1 MKEQWSGFKSGK
13 WCNEIDVRD
22 FIQTNYKPYDG
33 DESFLNGP
41 TEKTKRVL
49 KVYED
54 MCKEEVKK
62 HVIDIDVDTPA
73 GINAFKPGYIS
84 EDDNV
89 IVGLQTDKLGKRSI
103 VPKGGIKMVYQELEA
118 YGYKMNPELE
128 KFISK
133 TNLVKT
139 HNDGVFDA
147 YTKEI
152 RTARHVKL
160 LTGLP
165 DAYGR
170 GRIIGDYRR
179 IALYGIDYL
188 MEQKKNDWD
197 NMKITTM
204 DDETIRL
211 REEIS
216 MQYRALKEIKDMA
229 ATYGYNISKPATN
242 GKEAVQWT
250 YFGYLAAIKENN
262 GAAMSLGRVDAFFD
276 IYFERDLKNKTL
288 TEEEIQEII
297 DQFVIKLRA
306 ARHLRTPEYDELFS
320 GDPTWVT
327 CSLGGV
333 TTEGKSMVNKTSY
346 RIVHTLEN
354 LESAPEPNMTILWA
368 EKLPLSWK
376 KYCSKIS
383 IATDSIQYEN
393 DDVMRP
399 SMGDDYAIACCVSA
413 MRVGKDMQFFGARC
427 NLAKTLLYSINGGI
441 DEVKRQLVIPGFE
454 KMTDEVLDYE
464 KVKKS
469 YFKMM
474 HEVARIYSDA
484 MNIIHYMHD
493 KYAYEAGQMAL
504 HDTYVNR
511 LMAYGVAG
519 FSVAVDS
526 LSAIKYA
533 KVKPIRDEE
542 GIAIDFEIEGD
553 YPKYGNDDDRVDEI
567 GKEIL
572 DQFYKELSSHQCYRN
587 AKPTLSVLTIT
598 SNVVYGANTGA
609 TPDGRK
615 AGIPFAPGA
624 NPMHGRDQNGALAS
638 LNSVA
643 KLDWANCCRD
653 GISNTFS
660 IIPNALG
667 QTEDERIENLVNL
680 MDGYFSQGA
689 HHLNVNVL
697 NRDTLIDAMNNPEKY
712 PLLTIR
718 VSGYAVR
725 FNKLTKKQQQE
736 VISRTFHEK
745 F

>member
-229 ATYGYNISKPATN
+229 ATYGYNIS
-242 GKEAVQWT
+242 
-250 YFGYLAAIKENN
+250 
-262 GAAMSLGRVDAFFD
+262 
-276 IYFERDLKNKTL
+276 
-288 TEEEIQEII
+288 
-297 DQFVIKLRA
+297 
-306 ARHLRTPEYDELFS
+306 
-320 GDPTWVT
+320 
-327 CSLGGV
+327 
-333 TTEGKSMVNKTSY
+333 
-346 RIVHTLEN
+346 
-354 LESAPEPNMTILWA
+354 
-368 EKLPLSWK
+368 
-376 KYCSKIS
+376 
-383 IATDSIQYEN
+383 
-393 DDVMRP
+393 
-399 SMGDDYAIACCVSA
+399 
-413 MRVGKDMQFFGARC
+413 
-427 NLAKTLLYSINGGI
+427 
-441 DEVKRQLVIPGFE
+441 
-454 KMTDEVLDYE
+454 
-464 KVKKS
+464 
-469 YFKMM
+469 
-474 HEVARIYSDA
+474 
-484 MNIIHYMHD
+484 
-493 KYAYEAGQMAL
+493 
-504 HDTYVNR
+504 
-511 LMAYGVAG
+511 
-519 FSVAVDS
+519 
-526 LSAIKYA
+526 
-533 KVKPIRDEE
+533 
-542 GIAIDFEIEGD
+542 
-553 YPKYGNDDDRVDEI
+553 
-567 GKEIL
+567 
-572 DQFYKELSSHQCYRN
+572 
-587 AKPTLSVLTIT
+587 
-598 SNVVYGANTGA
+598 
-609 TPDGRK
+609 
-615 AGIPFAPGA
+615 
-624 NPMHGRDQNGALAS
+624 
-638 LNSVA
+638 
-643 KLDWANCCRD
+643 
-653 GISNTFS
+653 
-660 IIPNALG
+660 
-667 QTEDERIENLVNL
+667 
-680 MDGYFSQGA
+680 
-689 HHLNVNVL
+689 
-697 NRDTLIDAMNNPEKY
+697 
-712 PLLTIR
+712 
-718 VSGYAVR
+718 
-725 FNKLTKKQQQE
+725 
-736 VISRTFHEK
+736 
-745 F
+745 